1 MLLFVLLVLLGALCL
16 LIGAIVFIVGGFRES
31 VAWGL
36 ILLFVPILGAVA
48 GYFLGLLQTDWW
60 WMVNL
65 SLHLPWLV
73 FLFMRWEK
81 AKSGFLLMIT
91 GLIFYAA
98 AAFSFPAELKPALEA
113 AIVAKT
119 GQPVPPQ
126 LAGWLGI
133 KPAAAGAKGA
143 TPAVAGAKVDPAA
156 MAAKAVA
163 AAVGVSTI
171 TPASSAPANL
181 DTDVQVQAA
190 LAELNDRAKSLMA
203 RKEALK
209 NSTDQPAIF
218 ALAEDIKSFNER
230 LKAVTAR
237 QTELNQARNSA
248 AGSAAVA
255 ASTTP
260 APTAAPTAAPATSPA
275 IPPTVV
281 IPVSTPAPTP
291 APKKK

>member
-1 MLLFVLLVLLGALCL
+1 MLLFGLLVLLGAICL
-16 LIGAIVFIVGGFRES
+16 LIGAIVFIIGGFRES

-113 AIVAKT
+113 AIVTKT
-119 GQPVPPQ
+119 GQPIPPQ

-133 KPAAAGAKGA
+133 KPAPAGAKGA
-143 TPAVAGAKVDPAA
+143 TPAAGAGKVDPGA

-163 AAVGVSTI
+163 AAVGVSTVQ
-171 TPASSAPANL
+171 PASSASASL
-181 DTDVQVQAA
+181 ETDAQVRAA
-190 LAELNDRAKSLMA
+190 LAELNDRAKTLMA
-203 RKEALK
+203 RKEGLK

-218 ALAEDIKSFNER
+218 ALAEDIKVFNER
-230 LKAVTAR
+230 LKVVTAR
-237 QTELNQARNSA
+237 QAELNQARNSA
-248 AGSAAVA
+248 AGSAPPTA
-255 ASTTP
+255 ATAP
-260 APTAAPTAAPATSPA
+260 APTVAPTAAPASSPV

-281 IPVSTPAPTP
+281 IPASTPAPAAP
-291 APKKK
+291 PKKK

>member
-1 MLLFVLLVLLGALCL
+1 MFLFGMLVLLGALCL
-16 LIGAIVFIVGGFRES
+16 LIGAIVFIIGGFRES
-31 VAWGL
+31 AAWGL
-36 ILLFVPILGAVA
+36 ILLFVPILGPVA
-48 GYFLGLLQTDWW
+48 GYFLGILQTDWW

-65 SLHLPWLV
+65 ALHLPWLV

-91 GLIFYAA
+91 GIIFYAA
-98 AAFSFPAELKPALEA
+98 AAFSFPTELKPALEA

-126 LAGWLGI
+126 LAGWLGL
-133 KPAAAGAKGA
+133 KSAAPGAKGA
-143 TPAVAGAKVDPAA
+143 APAAGVAKVDPGA

-163 AAVGVSTI
+163 AAVGVTTI
-171 TPASSAPANL
+171 PPASSAPPNL
-181 DTDVQVQAA
+181 DTDAQVGAA
-190 LAELNDRAKSLMA
+190 LAELNDRAKSLMT

-218 ALAEDIKSFNER
+218 ALAEDIKAFNER
-230 LKAVTAR
+230 LKLVTAR
-237 QTELNQARNSA
+237 QAELNQARNSA
-248 AGSAAVA
+248 AGSAAPA
-255 ASTTP
+255 ASSAP
-260 APTAAPTAAPATSPA
+260 APTVAPTAAPATNPV

-281 IPVSTPAPTP
+281 IPAS